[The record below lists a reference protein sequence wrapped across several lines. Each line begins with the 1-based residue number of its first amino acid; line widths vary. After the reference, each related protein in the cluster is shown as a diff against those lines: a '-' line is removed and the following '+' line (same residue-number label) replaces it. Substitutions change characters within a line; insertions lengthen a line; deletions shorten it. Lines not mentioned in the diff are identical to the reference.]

1 MSDKPHPLGKL
12 CDINAKRDAVHV
24 AIIPVIADQVL
35 IPGQRI
41 GIRQQ
46 ENGHYRT
53 SSYKSDDG
61 HSINGGADAVVDP
74 FLTRNVEFGDLFW
87 AIVRP
92 DLVGEVRHDWTL
104 LSKPVADKPK
114 PKMPDPL
121 YEIPGHSCYGRC

>member
-24 AIIPVIADQVL
+24 AIVPVVADQVL

-41 GIRQQ
+41 GICLQQ
-46 ENGHYRT
+46 NGHYKTT
-53 SSYKSDDG
+53 SFDSEIG
-61 HSINGGADAVVDP
+61 PDAVVDP
-74 FLTRNVEFGDLFW
+74 FLKRNVEFGDLFW

-92 DLVGEVRHDWTL
+92 DLVGEVRHEWTFL
-104 LSKPVADKPK
+104 PTAASKPE

-121 YEIPGHSCYGRC
+121 YEIPGRSCYGSC